1 MKAVRYTDF
10 FSMHKFE
17 MIKFFCIDNSSQQ
30 RELSTSITSTPP
42 DNNILV
48 VSDQINAGENH
59 SLI

>member
-1 MKAVRYTDF
+1 
-10 FSMHKFE
+10 MHKFE